1 MYKRR
6 QQSGG
11 TKLKINRTEEGEFLH
26 TKIERMIANKE
37 DITEGVSQLIYTERK
52 EGVRPEFN
60 PRADKWDI
68 ALEGMDK
75 ASKSALA
82 RRNEKINMSSD
93 DVVKHE
99 PVDGTTET

>member
-1 MYKRR
+1 MYKVK

-11 TKLKINRTEEGEFLH
+11 TKLKVNRTEEGEFLH

-68 ALEGMDK
+68 ALDGMDK

-82 RRNEKINMSSD
+82 RRNEKVNMSSD
-93 DVVKHE
+93 DDGKPE
-99 PVDGTTET
+99 PVDGTPET

>member
-1 MYKRR
+1 MYKRK

-26 TKIERMIANKE
+26 TKLERMIANKE

-52 EGVRPEFN
+52 EGVLPEFN

-75 ASKSALA
+75 AHKSALA
-82 RRNEKINMSSD
+82 RRNEKVNMSD
-93 DVVKHE
+93 DNDGKPE
-99 PVDGTTET
+99 PVEGTSET

>member
-1 MYKRR
+1 MYKIR

-11 TKLKINRTEEGEFLH
+11 SKLKINRTEEGEFLH

-82 RRNEKINMSSD
+82 RRNEKVNMAPI
-93 DVVKHE
+93 VTGKQIGRAHV
-99 PVDGTTET
+99 